1 MFAISFDMVLK
12 DLVQHYPGFPSAAYK
27 DIART
32 LAASGFRP
40 IQGSVYVNEAES
52 LVDVTNAMNALR
64 GLPWFRDSVRDIRV
78 FRIEQWSDFTAF
90 HKAP

>member
-12 DLVQHYPGFPSAAYK
+12 DLGQHYAGFPSAAYK
-27 DIART
+27 EIAQV
-32 LAASGFRP
+32 LALNGFRP
-40 IQGSVYVNEAES
+40 IQGSVYVNETES

-64 GLPWFRDSVRDIRV
+64 GLQWFRNSVRDIRV